1 MLRSC
6 FFLGCCAIAL
16 LTSAC
21 TVGRPPPE
29 ASRADLEAQLAAAE
43 QRLSEL
49 SRQVAALRSA
59 VGSQRETVPDS
70 DPTPATERPQGSP
83 AEVLAPVPPV
93 PAAAKKGPKMNA
105 ATGPGAPPRA
115 DPADTAAD
123 EGAQATPEVLY
134 RQALAAY
141 QEAKFDRATALFDAF
156 CTQYPR
162 HPLADNAL
170 YWTGECHY
178 ARKRYLKAIDA
189 FKSVL
194 QDYPDGGKVPDALLK
209 TGYSYLALG
218 DNSTGRRYL
227 QEVIRQ
233 YPFSPAGAKAE
244 ERLGAIR

>member
-1 MLRSC
+1 MLRSD
-6 FFLGCCAIAL
+6 FLLGCCALAL

-43 QRLSEL
+43 ERLSEL
-49 SRQVAALRSA
+49 SRQVAQLQSALDR
-59 VGSQRETVPDS
+59 QRESVPQS
-70 DPTPATERPQGSP
+70 DPAPAAGRPQGSP
-83 AEVLAPVPPV
+83 AEVRAAEPAVGENPPKMS
-93 PAAAKKGPKMNA
+93 AAAGPV
-105 ATGPGAPPRA
+105 GPPRA
-115 DPADTAAD
+115 DPAGTAAQ
-123 EGAQATPEVLY
+123 GAQATPEALY

-141 QEAKFDRATALFDAF
+141 QEGKYSRASALFDAF
-156 CTQYPR
+156 GAQHPR

-170 YWTGECHY
+170 YWVGECHY
-178 ARKRYLKAIDA
+178 ARKRYVKAIDA

-209 TGYSYLALG
+209 TAYSYLALG
-218 DNSTGRRYL
+218 DNTTGRRYL

-244 ERLGAIR
+244 ERLRVIR